1 LARHKCIQDNF
12 IGFTGERRKTHMKL
26 KAILITITLLSF
38 FFLFG
43 CAHNSIRQDTQ
54 EPLAGVESP
63 SDDDQKIETH
73 QMSQMSQT
81 QLEPVIEKETESEII
96 EEETIEEGEEEAP
109 HIADPF
115 YIWNKGW
122 YYFNDKFY
130 FWLLKPVSQV
140 YSAIFP
146 EIVRIGVS
154 NFFYNIT
161 TPIRF
166 VNSVLQ
172 FKLKDAGNELVRLVI
187 NSTLGVGG
195 FGDFAKG
202 QLDIKRKNEDLGQT
216 FGTYGIGHGFYLV
229 WPILGPS
236 SLRDTVGLV
245 GDGFL
250 NPINYIRPVATS
262 IAITSYD
269 TVNHTSLHIGDY
281 EDIIEAAVDPYVS
294 IRDAYVQNR
303 KKKVEE

>member
-1 LARHKCIQDNF
+1 MNFKIIF
-12 IGFTGERRKTHMKL
+12 IGIIISAL
-26 KAILITITLLSF
+26 
-38 FFLFG
+38 FLFG
-43 CAHNSIRQDTQ
+43 CAHNSIRQDPQ
-54 EPLAGVESP
+54 EPLASID
-63 SDDDQKIETH
+63 SQHDDNDQNIETAKV
-73 QMSQMSQT
+73 SQ
-81 QLEPVIEKETESEII
+81 IETETVGDED
-96 EEETIEEGEEEAP
+96 EVMEEGEEEAP

-130 FWLLKPVSQV
+130 FWLLKPVSQI

-172 FKLKDAGNELVRLVI
+172 FKMKDAGNELVRLVV
-187 NSTLGVGG
+187 NSTLGVAG

-202 QLDIKRKNEDLGQT
+202 QLDIKRKSEDLGQT

-236 SLRDTVGLV
+236 SLRDTIGLV

-250 NPINYIRPVATS
+250 NPINYIRPVETAV
-262 IAITSYD
+262 AITAYD

>member
-1 LARHKCIQDNF
+1 
-12 IGFTGERRKTHMKL
+12 MKL
-26 KAILITITLLSF
+26 KDTFTVIILLSF

-43 CAHNSIRQDTQ
+43 CAHNSIRHDPQ
-54 EPLAGVESP
+54 EPLTMDTLSNNEQETGVT
-63 SDDDQKIETH
+63 QL
-73 QMSQMSQT
+73 SQT
-81 QLEPVIEKETESEII
+81 HLEPVIEKETETEIN
-96 EEETIEEGEEEAP
+96 EEEEIDEEVVEEGEEEAP

-140 YSAIFP
+140 YSTIFP

-172 FKLKDAGNELVRLVI
+172 FKIKDAGNELIRLVV
-187 NSTLGVGG
+187 NSTLGVVG

-236 SLRDTVGLV
+236 SLRDTIGLV

-250 NPINYIRPVATS
+250 NPINYIRPVETS
-262 IAITSYD
+262 IAITAYD

>member
-1 LARHKCIQDNF
+1 MKSRILA
-12 IGFTGERRKTHMKL
+12 IGIVVFSAL
-26 KAILITITLLSF
+26 
-38 FFLFG
+38 FLFG
-43 CAHNSIRQDTQ
+43 CAHNSVRQDSQ
-54 EPLAGVESP
+54 EPLMTAAVSVQNTETES
-63 SDDDQKIETH
+63 H
-73 QMSQMSQT
+73 QVAQT
-81 QLEPVIEKETESEII
+81 QPDTAKETETKLSDEKKDV
-96 EEETIEEGEEEAP
+96 TGEGEEEESP
-109 HIADPF
+109 QIADPF
-115 YIWNKGW
+115 YLWNKGEEEESPQIADPFYLWNKGW

-130 FWLLKPVSQV
+130 FWLLKPFSQV

-146 EIVRIGVS
+146 EIARIGVS

-172 FKLKDAGNELVRLVI
+172 FKMKDAGNELIRLAI

-195 FGDFAKG
+195 LGDFAKG

-229 WPILGPS
+229 WPLLGPS
-236 SLRDTVGLV
+236 SLRDSVGLV

-250 NPINYIRPVATS
+250 NPINYVRPVEAS
-262 IAITSYD
+262 LGITAYD

-281 EDIIEAAVDPYVS
+281 EDIIKAAIDPYVS

-303 KKKVEE
+303 KKKVDE

>member
-1 LARHKCIQDNF
+1 LELLIISVAGHRAFLRGKGEKLTMKLRKIF
-12 IGFTGERRKTHMKL
+12 IGVV
-26 KAILITITLLSF
+26 LLSVLF
-38 FFLFG
+38 IFG
-43 CAHNSIRQDTQ
+43 CAHNSVRQDSQ
-54 EPLAGVESP
+54 EPVVTAAVSG
-63 SDDDQKIETH
+63 QNQETK
-73 QMSQMSQT
+73 ST
-81 QLEPVIEKETESEII
+81 QAPQIQPDTAKETETKLAKDKEDI
-96 EEETIEEGEEEAP
+96 TEEGEEESP
-109 HIADPF
+109 QIADPF

-130 FWLLKPVSQV
+130 FWLLKPVARG
-140 YSAIFP
+140 YSFIFP
-146 EIVRIGVS
+146 EIARIGVS

-172 FKLKDAGNELVRLVI
+172 FKMKDAGNELLRLVI
-187 NSTLGVGG
+187 NSTAGVGG
-195 FGDFAKG
+195 LGDFAKG

-216 FGTYGIGHGFYLV
+216 FGTYGFGHGFYLV

-250 NPINYIRPVATS
+250 NPVNYIRPVETS
-262 IAITSYD
+262 IAITAYD

-281 EDIIEAAVDPYVS
+281 EDIIEAAVDPYIS

-303 KKKVEE
+303 KKKVDE

>member
-1 LARHKCIQDNF
+1 
-12 IGFTGERRKTHMKL
+12 MKL
-26 KAILITITLLSF
+26 KKFSIGIVVLIAL
-38 FFLFG
+38 FLFG
-43 CAHNSIRQDTQ
+43 CAHNSVRQDSQDPVMTAAVSDQNQ
-54 EPLAGVESP
+54 ETKSP
-63 SDDDQKIETH
+63 QAA
-73 QMSQMSQT
+73 QT
-81 QLEPVIEKETESEII
+81 QLDTAKETE
-96 EEETIEEGEEEAP
+96 TKPTDDKKDVIEEGEEEAP
-109 HIADPF
+109 YIADPF
-115 YIWNKGW
+115 YLWNKGW

-130 FWLLKPVSQV
+130 FWLLKPFSQV

-146 EIVRIGVS
+146 EIARIGVS

-161 TPIRF
+161 TPIRL
-166 VNSVLQ
+166 VNSLLQ
-172 FKLKDAGNELVRLVI
+172 FKMKDAGNELLRLAI
-187 NSTLGVGG
+187 NSTVGVGG
-195 FGDFAKG
+195 LGDFAKG

-216 FGTYGIGHGFYLV
+216 FGTYGFGHGFYLV

-250 NPINYIRPVATS
+250 SPINYVRPVEAS
-262 IAITSYD
+262 VGITAYD

>member
-1 LARHKCIQDNF
+1 
-12 IGFTGERRKTHMKL
+12 MKL
-26 KAILITITLLSF
+26 RKFSIGVVVLSVL
-38 FFLFG
+38 FLFG
-43 CAHNSIRQDTQ
+43 CAHNSVRQDSQAPVVTAAVSDQNQETKSTQ
-54 EPLAGVESP
+54 APQIQPDTA
-63 SDDDQKIETH
+63 
-73 QMSQMSQT
+73 
-81 QLEPVIEKETESEII
+81 KETETKLAEDKEDI
-96 EEETIEEGEEEAP
+96 IEEGEEEAP
-109 HIADPF
+109 QIADPF

-130 FWLLKPVSQV
+130 FWLLKPVAKG
-140 YSAIFP
+140 YSFIFP
-146 EIVRIGVS
+146 EIARIGVS

-172 FKLKDAGNELVRLVI
+172 FKMKDAGNELLRLVI
-187 NSTLGVGG
+187 NSTAGVGG
-195 FGDFAKG
+195 LGDFAKG

-216 FGTYGIGHGFYLV
+216 FGAYGFGHGFYLV

-245 GDGFL
+245 GDSFL
-250 NPINYIRPVATS
+250 NPVNYIRPVETS
-262 IAITSYD
+262 IAITAYD

-281 EDIIEAAVDPYVS
+281 EDIIEAAVDPYIS

-303 KKKVEE
+303 KKKVDE

>member
-1 LARHKCIQDNF
+1 MLKDNF
-12 IGFTGERRKTHMKL
+12 VRFTGERRKTYMNFKTIPTVI
-26 KAILITITLLSF
+26 ILFSF
-38 FFLFG
+38 FFLLG

-54 EPLAGVESP
+54 EPLAEIDSP
-63 SDDDQKIETH
+63 SDNDQKIETT
-73 QMSQMSQT
+73 QMSQT
-81 QLEPVIEKETESEII
+81 QLEPVLEKETETGII
-96 EEETIEEGEEEAP
+96 EEEIAEESEEEAP

-130 FWLLKPVSQV
+130 FWLLKPVSLV

-154 NFFYNIT
+154 NFFYNIA

-166 VNSVLQ
+166 VNSILQ
-172 FKLKDAGNELVRLVI
+172 FKMKDAGNELVRLVV

-236 SLRDTVGLV
+236 SLRDTIGLV

-250 NPINYIRPVATS
+250 NPINYIRPVTTS

>member
-1 LARHKCIQDNF
+1 MKFKILA
-12 IGFTGERRKTHMKL
+12 IGIV
-26 KAILITITLLSF
+26 ALSVL
-38 FFLFG
+38 FLFG
-43 CAHNSIRQDTQ
+43 CAHNSVQHDSQD
-54 EPLAGVESP
+54 PAMAAAV
-63 SDDDQKIETH
+63 SDQNT
-73 QMSQMSQT
+73 
-81 QLEPVIEKETESEII
+81 ETESNQVAQTQPDTAK
-96 EEETIEEGEEEAP
+96 ETGTEPTDEKKDVTEEGEEEEAP
-109 HIADPF
+109 QIADPF
-115 YIWNKGW
+115 YLWNKGW

-130 FWLLKPVSQV
+130 FWLLKPVARG
-140 YSAIFP
+140 YSFIFP
-146 EIVRIGVS
+146 EIARIGVS

-172 FKLKDAGNELVRLVI
+172 FKMKDAGNELVRLVV

-195 FGDFAKG
+195 LGDFAKG
-202 QLDIKRKNEDLGQT
+202 QMDIKRKNEDLGQT

-236 SLRDTVGLV
+236 SLRDSVGLV

-250 NPINYIRPVATS
+250 NPINYIRPVETS
-262 IAITSYD
+262 IAITAYD
-269 TVNHTSLHIGDY
+269 TVNYTSLHIGDY
-281 EDIIEAAVDPYVS
+281 EDIIKAAVDPYVS

>member
-1 LARHKCIQDNF
+1 MKLRKFF
-12 IGFTGERRKTHMKL
+12 IGVV
-26 KAILITITLLSF
+26 LLSVLF
-38 FFLFG
+38 IFG
-43 CAHNSIRQDTQ
+43 CAHNSVRQDSQ
-54 EPLAGVESP
+54 EPAVTAAV
-63 SDDDQKIETH
+63 SDQNQETK
-73 QMSQMSQT
+73 ST
-81 QLEPVIEKETESEII
+81 QAPQIQPDTAKETETKPSEDKEDI
-96 EEETIEEGEEEAP
+96 TEEGEEEAP
-109 HIADPF
+109 QIADPF

-130 FWLLKPVSQV
+130 FWLLKPVARG
-140 YSAIFP
+140 YSFIFP
-146 EIVRIGVS
+146 EIARIGVS

-172 FKLKDAGNELVRLVI
+172 FKMKDAGNELLRLVI
-187 NSTLGVGG
+187 NSTAGVGG
-195 FGDFAKG
+195 LGDFAKG

-216 FGTYGIGHGFYLV
+216 FGTYGFGHGFYLV

-250 NPINYIRPVATS
+250 NPVNYIRPVETS
-262 IAITSYD
+262 IAITAYD

-281 EDIIEAAVDPYVS
+281 EDIIEAAVDPYIS

-303 KKKVEE
+303 KKKVDE

>member
-1 LARHKCIQDNF
+1 MAGHKAF
-12 IGFTGERRKTHMKL
+12 LWGKGEELTMKL
-26 KAILITITLLSF
+26 RKFSIGVVVLSVL
-38 FFLFG
+38 FLFG
-43 CAHNSIRQDTQ
+43 CAHNSVRQDSQAPVVTAAVSDQNQETKSTQ
-54 EPLAGVESP
+54 APQIQPDTA
-63 SDDDQKIETH
+63 
-73 QMSQMSQT
+73 
-81 QLEPVIEKETESEII
+81 KETETKLAEDKEDI
-96 EEETIEEGEEEAP
+96 TEEGEEEAP
-109 HIADPF
+109 QIADPF

-130 FWLLKPVSQV
+130 FWLLKPVARG
-140 YSAIFP
+140 YSFIFP
-146 EIVRIGVS
+146 EIARIGVS

-172 FKLKDAGNELVRLVI
+172 FKMKDAGNEMLRLVI

-195 FGDFAKG
+195 LGDFAKG

-216 FGTYGIGHGFYLV
+216 FGAYGVGHGFYLV
-229 WPILGPS
+229 WPIFGPS

-250 NPINYIRPVATS
+250 NPINYIRPVETS
-262 IAITSYD
+262 IAITAYD

-294 IRDAYVQNR
+294 IRDAYAQNR
-303 KKKVEE
+303 KKKVDE

>member
-1 LARHKCIQDNF
+1 MITNLH
-12 IGFTGERRKTHMKL
+12 RRKLTMKSRIL
-26 KAILITITLLSF
+26 AIGIVAFSAL
-38 FFLFG
+38 FLFG
-43 CAHNSIRQDTQ
+43 CAHNSVRQDSQ
-54 EPLAGVESP
+54 EPLMTAAVSVQNTETES
-63 SDDDQKIETH
+63 H
-73 QMSQMSQT
+73 QVAQT
-81 QLEPVIEKETESEII
+81 QPDTAKETETKPADEKKDV
-96 EEETIEEGEEEAP
+96 TGEGEEEESP
-109 HIADPF
+109 QIADPF
-115 YIWNKGW
+115 YLWNKGW

-130 FWLLKPVSQV
+130 FWLLKPFSQV

-146 EIVRIGVS
+146 EIARIGVS

-172 FKLKDAGNELVRLVI
+172 FKMKDAGNELIRLAI

-195 FGDFAKG
+195 LGDFAKG

-229 WPILGPS
+229 WPLLGPS
-236 SLRDTVGLV
+236 SLRDSVGLV

-250 NPINYIRPVATS
+250 NPINYVRPVEAS
-262 IAITSYD
+262 LGITAYD

-281 EDIIEAAVDPYVS
+281 EDIIKAAIDPYVS

>member
-1 LARHKCIQDNF
+1 VAGHKAF
-12 IGFTGERRKTHMKL
+12 LWGKGEELTMKL
-26 KAILITITLLSF
+26 RKFSIGVVVLSVL
-38 FFLFG
+38 FLFG
-43 CAHNSIRQDTQ
+43 CAHNSVRQDSQAPVVTAAVSDQNQETKSTQ
-54 EPLAGVESP
+54 APQIQPDTA
-63 SDDDQKIETH
+63 
-73 QMSQMSQT
+73 
-81 QLEPVIEKETESEII
+81 KETETKLAEDKEDI
-96 EEETIEEGEEEAP
+96 TEEGEEEAP
-109 HIADPF
+109 QIADPF

-130 FWLLKPVSQV
+130 FWLLKPVARG
-140 YSAIFP
+140 YSFIFP
-146 EIVRIGVS
+146 EIARIGVS

-172 FKLKDAGNELVRLVI
+172 FKMKDAGNEMLRLVI

-195 FGDFAKG
+195 LGDFAKG

-216 FGTYGIGHGFYLV
+216 FGAYGVGHGFYLV
-229 WPILGPS
+229 WPIFGPS

-250 NPINYIRPVATS
+250 NPINYIRPVETS
-262 IAITSYD
+262 IAITAYD

-281 EDIIEAAVDPYVS
+281 EDIIEAAVDPYIS

-303 KKKVEE
+303 KKKVDE